1 MTKKSPFD
9 KPFLDFTELI
19 ELLVSRGLTINNKV
33 TATELLQEYGYYN
46 LINGF
51 KPPFL
56 QGNHKQNGSEIFK
69 TDASLIKIA
78 GEFFLDSQFQEIL
91 LTDILPVEN
100 HFKTLIGYEVAKK
113 FGVNDHT
120 ADDPSNPDPSEQ
132 SYLYPDNYI
141 TQNRNSV
148 ISFIRNKV
156 LIKCKDNPVKYYREN
171 HNHIPPWILVS
182 NMTLGEAVKFF
193 QILPSKLKTNVV
205 NGLID
210 PIKNEDLGEKK
221 LLFLS
226 AVEVLRQFRNAAAHS
241 SPVYLTKAHF
251 SPHMINQPSAKV
263 LKKYLGPG
271 SMSNELGIS
280 KLNNLYVAL
289 LMILLLTQKQ
299 ARREHFVQ
307 KLESLEQSYLVSNE
321 NSEHQFTRDLYFTYL
336 EMADL
341 PQDYIS
347 RLKEANEILDTHGT
361 LSDQIIMTDLNGNP
375 ETFSFEIPRHSNG
388 AIAQNS
394 LVWVL
399 PHGRSY
405 HRSLNCSRIRGSNH
419 QPRQEYLIDAQQ
431 QGLTPCKYCN

>member
-9 KPFLDFTELI
+9 KPFLDFPELI
-19 ELLVSRGLTINNKV
+19 ELLVSRGLIINSKF

-56 QGNHKQNGSEIFK
+56 HGNHKQNGSETFK

-78 GEFFLDSQFQEIL
+78 GEFLLDSQFQEIL

-100 HFKTLIGYEVAKK
+100 HFKTLIGYEVAKN

-120 ADDPSNPDPSEQ
+120 VNDPNNPDSSEQ

-141 TQNRNSV
+141 TQNRNDV

-156 LIKCKDNPVKYYREN
+156 LTSDDNPVKYYREN

-182 NMTLGEAVKFF
+182 NMTLGSAAEFYK
-193 QILPSKLKTNVV
+193 ILPSNLKTNVV

-210 PIKNEDLGEKK
+210 PLKNEDLGQKK
-221 LLFLS
+221 MLFLS

-241 SPVYLTKAHF
+241 SPVYLTKANF
-251 SPHMINQPSAKV
+251 SKHMINPPSAKV
-263 LKKYLGPG
+263 LKKYLGSG
-271 SMSNELGIS
+271 SISNAPGIS
-280 KLNNLYVAL
+280 KRNNLFVAL

-307 KLESLEQSYLVSNE
+307 KLETLEQSYLVSNE
-321 NSEHQFTRDLYFTYL
+321 NSEHQFTSDLYYTYL

-341 PQDYIS
+341 PKDYIP
-347 RLKEANEILDTHGT
+347 RLKKANEILDTHGT
-361 LSDQIIMTDLNGNP
+361 LSDQIILTDQNGNP
-375 ETFSFEIPRHSNG
+375 ETVSLEIPLHSNG
-388 AIAQNS
+388 AVAQNR

-399 PHGRSY
+399 PNGRSY
-405 HRSLNCSRIRGSNH
+405 HLSSSCSRIRGSNH
-419 QPRQEYLIDAQQ
+419 HPRQEYLIEAQER
-431 QGLTPCKYCN
+431 GLTPCKYCN